1 VRLSDLFR
9 GLPLRE
15 VRGNEAVDVRG
26 LTKDSRD
33 VKPGYLFF
41 ATEKSAPFIGE
52 VLARGAAAVVSWG
65 PSFDGFEASAVCDDV
80 NGLMGPMAARFYDY
94 PSTKMSLIAIT
105 GTNGKTTT
113 SYIIESI
120 LRAAG
125 RRVGVI
131 GTISH
136 RYNGYAV
143 TAQNT
148 TPGAT
153 EIQRLL
159 SRMSRGGT
167 DSVVMEVSSHALDQK
182 RVDGVEFDA
191 AILTNVTH
199 DHLDYHRTMDHYK
212 AAKASLF
219 TRCLRG
225 SAKATKYAIL
235 NLDDPHVSDFVA
247 GEPVETVYYSLLPRG
262 DVYLV
267 ECREDLSG
275 LMIQMS
281 AGGRSLAVQ
290 SPLIGRI
297 NVPNLLAASLFGVV
311 AGLPLS
317 AIEKGCAAMTGV
329 PGRLERVVGGPGPA
343 VFVDYAHTPDALK
356 KVTDI
361 LNRLKKG
368 RLIVVFG
375 CGGDRDRAKRPIMGR
390 IASESADFTIVTA
403 DNPRTEDPKAIIG
416 DIVAGLMGTSY
427 RVEPDRREA
436 IFQAVAMADPD
447 DLVLIAG
454 KGHEDYQIVGSET
467 LHFSDR
473 EVAKEAL
480 RVAH

>member
-1 VRLSDLFR
+1 VKLSDLIR

-15 VRGNEAVDVRG
+15 VRGNESVDVKG

-52 VLARGAAAVVSWG
+52 VLARGAVAVVSRG
-65 PSFDGFEASAVCDDV
+65 PSFEGFEASAVSDDV

-136 RYNGYAV
+136 RYNGYTMPAR
-143 TAQNT
+143 NT

-199 DHLDYHRTMDHYK
+199 DHLDYHGTMDHYK

-225 SAKATKYAIL
+225 GAKGAKYAIL
-235 NLDDPHVSDFVA
+235 NLDDPHVFDFVA
-247 GEPVETVYYSLLPRG
+247 GEPVETAYYSLFPRG
-262 DVYLV
+262 DAHLV
-267 ECREDLSG
+267 DCREDLSG
-275 LMIQMS
+275 LTLNVS
-281 AGGRSLAVQ
+281 VRGRSLVVQ

-297 NVPNLLAASLFGVV
+297 NVPNLLAASLFGVL

-329 PGRLERVVGGPGPA
+329 PGRLERVGGEPGPA

-390 IASESADFTIVTA
+390 IASEAADFTVVTA

-416 DIVAGLMGTSY
+416 DIVAGLTGVSY
-427 RVEPDRREA
+427 RIEPDRREA
-436 IFQAVAMADPD
+436 IFQAVTMAGPD

-454 KGHEDYQIVGSET
+454 KGHEDYQIVGSDT

-473 EVAKEAL
+473 EVAVEAL